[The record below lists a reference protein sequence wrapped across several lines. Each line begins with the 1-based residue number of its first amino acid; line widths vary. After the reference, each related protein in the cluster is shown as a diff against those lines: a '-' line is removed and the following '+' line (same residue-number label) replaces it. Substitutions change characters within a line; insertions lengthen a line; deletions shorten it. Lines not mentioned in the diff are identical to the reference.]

1 MIIVVDTNIVFS
13 AILNSSGRIGQL
25 LTIGQDVFYFY
36 SINFFEEELHTHFDK
51 LQSISNLPLEDLNA
65 VIQVFISRINFIDVN
80 EMSDSDILN
89 ALRLTKDI
97 DEKDTL
103 FVALTNHLNGRLWTG
118 DQKLMKGLLNK
129 GYENVIS
136 TDSLYQKFLNAR

>member
-13 AILNSSGRIGQL
+13 AILSSSGRIGQL

-36 SINFFEEELHTHFDK
+36 SINFLEEELHTHFDK